1 MAISHTYTR
10 AILGVESPLILVEAD
25 ISNGLPQ
32 MQIVGI
38 TDGKMRQ
45 ARERI
50 KSAIKNSGFK
60 LPDRKIT
67 INLSPA
73 DIPKDVSS
81 FDLPIA
87 LAILKA
93 SQQIPDTRIE
103 QTCSM
108 GELALDGKILSSH
121 GVLPASIAC
130 HRAEMKLIIPLLN
143 EAEAA
148 LVESPFLFTAAH
160 LSQAA
165 SDTCPGCNHQPHDT
179 QPPSN
184 PSAITN
190 SLDQIKG
197 QEHAKRALLVAAAG
211 QHHLLM
217 VGPPGAGKTLLAKSL
232 AGLLPPMDFSEQLET
247 GCIRSAYG
255 TAYNYSQDAHRPFR
269 SPHHTASAAAMVGG
283 GNPPKPGEIS
293 LAHNGVLFLD
303 ELPEFSPAVIDTL
316 RQPLESGYIEL
327 SRARARIKYPARF
340 QSVAAMN
347 PCPCGWHGSLNNLCE
362 CSTEKIRRYQ
372 QRISGPILDRLDM
385 QIQVDPLPP
394 STLLNKSKLQQPSEQ
409 EKTLKLLMESYQFR
423 KQRSS
428 WLTGTDSTE
437 TIISACNLS
446 GDHQVFASLLANKLN
461 MTARG
466 FTRLLKVART
476 IADLELTDDVR
487 KVHLE
492 EALSFRKI

>member
-1 MAISHTYTR
+1 MAVSHTYTR
-10 AILGVESPLILVEAD
+10 AALGVESPLILVEAD

-32 MQIVGI
+32 MQIVGM

-50 KSAIKNSGFK
+50 KSAIKNSGFR

-81 FDLPIA
+81 YDLPIA

-93 SQQIPDTRIE
+93 SQQIPDTPIE

-108 GELALDGKILSSH
+108 GELALDGKILYSQ

-130 HRAEMKLIIPLLN
+130 HRAEMKLVIPLIN
-143 EAEAA
+143 ETEAS
-148 LVESPFLFTAAH
+148 LVASPFLFTATH
-160 LSQAA
+160 LSEAA
-165 SDTCPGCNHQPHDT
+165 SGQCSRCHDRPHTT
-179 QPPSN
+179 QPSLN
-184 PSAITN
+184 PDAMANT
-190 SLDQIKG
+190 LDQIKG
-197 QEHAKRALLVAAAG
+197 QEQAKRALVVAALG

-217 VGPPGAGKTLLAKSL
+217 VGPPGAGKTLLARSL
-232 AGLLPPMDFSEQLET
+232 VGLLPALDFNEQLEI
-247 GCIRSAYG
+247 GCIKSAYG
-255 TAYNYSQDAHRPFR
+255 TPYNIKQDRHRPFR

-327 SRARARIKYPARF
+327 NRAHARIKYPARF
-340 QSVAAMN
+340 QLVAAMN
-347 PCPCGWHGSLNNLCE
+347 PCPCGWHGTLDPRCNCGA
-362 CSTEKIRRYQ
+362 EKIRKYQ
-372 QRISGPILDRLDM
+372 QRISGPIVDRLDM
-385 QIQVDPLPP
+385 QIQVAPLPLA
-394 STLLNKSKLQQPSEQ
+394 TLLKTSKRQRPSQQ
-409 EKTLKLLMESYQFR
+409 EKTQGLIMDCVQFR
-423 KQRSS
+423 KQRSTLQS
-428 WLTGTDSTE
+428 NPDNTE
-437 TIISACNLS
+437 TIIAACNLS
-446 GDHQVFASLLANKLN
+446 GEHQEFANRLANKLK

-466 FTRLLKVART
+466 FTRLLKVARS
-476 IADLELTDDVR
+476 IADLELTQNVK

-492 EALSFRKI
+492 EALSFRKT

>member
-1 MAISHTYTR
+1 
-10 AILGVESPLILVEAD
+10 
-25 ISNGLPQ
+25 
-32 MQIVGI
+32 
-38 TDGKMRQ
+38 
-45 ARERI
+45 
-50 KSAIKNSGFK
+50 
-60 LPDRKIT
+60 
-67 INLSPA
+67 
-73 DIPKDVSS
+73 
-81 FDLPIA
+81 
-87 LAILKA
+87 
-93 SQQIPDTRIE
+93 
-103 QTCSM
+103 
-108 GELALDGKILSSH
+108 
-121 GVLPASIAC
+121 
-130 HRAEMKLIIPLLN
+130 MKLIIPLLN

-340 QSVAAMN
+340 QLVAAMN